1 MKRRWVRSA
10 HLFLLFLEKEEVGP
24 PPPPAL
30 SGRGSRQED
39 HVASP
44 HTPFNQGPSF
54 VRFSQLFSRWPFPRA
69 LAEPRLSWA
78 LRARSQ
84 RIDEDEQRRAWCL
97 QCLLSA
103 NSADRVRQLSTLP
116 LSGVGAAR
124 ARRLHDTVSEWPRR
138 WTRNPL
144 GSARRG
150 SNPLAVGR
158 FVEAAKASIA
168 FWERGFAF
176 NPPLRTTTGASFWRC
191 LCCKK
196 GPLFA
201 APKNL
206 PQTKCL
212 ATAGA
217 ESK

>member
-1 MKRRWVRSA
+1 MRVVPRLHFRARIRRKTNTKRVAMERRWVRSA
-10 HLFLLFLEKEEVGP
+10 HLFLLFPEEEEVGP

-69 LAEPRLSWA
+69 LAEPSLSWA

-97 QCLLSA
+97 RCLLSA
-103 NSADRVRQLSTLP
+103 NSVDRVRQLSTLP

-144 GSARRG
+144 GSARKG
-150 SNPLAVGR
+150 SDPFGV
-158 FVEAAKASIA
+158 V
-168 FWERGFAF
+168 
-176 NPPLRTTTGASFWRC
+176 
-191 LCCKK
+191 
-196 GPLFA
+196 
-201 APKNL
+201 
-206 PQTKCL
+206 
-212 ATAGA
+212 
-217 ESK
+217 ESKKIWTFRSPPVAQ